1 MLIQRLQ
8 LQPLDANA
16 LRPQGRTRIATII
29 APALLAGVF
38 FCAALMSSSQVGARD
53 LSQDEALQM
62 RRSGKLMPLDS
73 LLKLVQQ
80 RYPDARLLEAELES
94 EDGKLIYELEV
105 LTTKGNVR
113 ELELDA
119 STGALL
125 KDEEE
130 D

>member
-1 MLIQRLQ
+1 MT
-8 LQPLDANA
+8 PSSK
-16 LRPQGRTRIATII
+16 PQGRSISSTLT
-29 APALLAGVF
+29 APALLAGAVF
-38 FCAALMSSSQVGARD
+38 CMAFMCVALMSPPIHARD
-53 LSQDEALQM
+53 LNQDEALQL
-62 RRSGKLMPLDS
+62 RKSGKLMALDS
-73 LLKLVQQ
+73 LLQTVRQ

-105 LTTKGNVR
+105 LTGKGSVR

-119 STGALL
+119 STGTLL

>member
-1 MLIQRLQ
+1 MLMQ
-8 LQPLDANA
+8 LSLKSLRHRRTDIAA
-16 LRPQGRTRIATII
+16 LF

-38 FCAALMSSSQVGARD
+38 FCAGFALPENAAARD
-53 LSQDEALQM
+53 LNQDEALQL
-62 RRSGKLMPLDS
+62 RKSGKLMPLDS
-73 LLKLVQQ
+73 LLQIVRQ

-94 EDGKLIYELEV
+94 EDGRLIYELEV
-105 LTTKGNVR
+105 LTTGGGVR

-119 STGALL
+119 SNGAVL